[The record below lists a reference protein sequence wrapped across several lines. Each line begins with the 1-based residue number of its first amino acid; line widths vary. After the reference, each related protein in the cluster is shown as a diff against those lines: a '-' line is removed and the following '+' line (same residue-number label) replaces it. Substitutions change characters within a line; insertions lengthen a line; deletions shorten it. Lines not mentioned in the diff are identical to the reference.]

1 MFKHTILFVA
11 ATLAVLF
18 LVNSA
23 EARRYKAAQGDVIV
37 AYTYDH
43 SSGEYHQIGVKP
55 VVKKQ
60 SYRRVA
66 GRNRTALRIDKS
78 QEYVVKKDGGLIKRE
93 DYELTRAGMIRVITA
108 YGKPIT
114 VNPVDASK
122 FLKFF
127 ALLHERGYKI
137 NWGIVGCYAS
147 GGHKSGSNHH
157 IGRACDIQTGWNR
170 APDFMFHVGDLIR
183 QAGLYDGCSFGDCG
197 HVEAVRGLYNKK
209 PNLYTSLAKFKGE
222 LSTASYQP

>member
-1 MFKHTILFVA
+1 MLNHTIRFAA
-11 ATLAVLF
+11 ATLAVL
-18 LVNSA
+18 LLSSTA
-23 EARRYKAAQGDVIV
+23 EARRRATQE
-37 AYTYDH
+37 TTPTTLQYDARA
-43 SSGEYHQIGVKP
+43 GEYHP
-55 VVKKQ
+55 VGGTPVQ
-60 SYRRVA
+60 RRVA
-66 GRNRTALRIDKS
+66 KRHAGRNSTALRIDKA
-78 QEYVVKKDGGLIKRE
+78 QEYVVKKDGTLIKRE
-93 DYELTRAGMIRVITA
+93 DYELTRAGMVRVITA

-114 VNPVDASK
+114 VNPIDASK

-137 NWGIVGCYAS
+137 NWGIVGCYAP
-147 GGHKSGSNHH
+147 GGHKPGSNHH

-209 PNLYTSLAKFKGE
+209 PNLYASLAKFKGE
-222 LSTASYQP
+222 MSTASYQP